1 MMGEPVSLLL
11 REFLTWVS
19 SRRRTYAE
27 AMDAWRT
34 SCPRLTVWEDALL
47 GGLIQIESGGPFPQ
61 SEVTLTP
68 RGRSILDGNHTQELA
83 STDPAAAAEPGVDAT
98 QGR

>member
-1 MMGEPVSLLL
+1 MPDPVSLLM

-27 AMDAWRT
+27 AMEAWRS
-34 SCPRLTVWEDALL
+34 SCPRQTVWEDALVD
-47 GGLIQIESGGPFPQ
+47 GLIQVESGRPQRQ

-68 RGRSILDGNHTQELA
+68 RGKAVLDGNPHDRATP
-83 STDPAAAAEPGVDAT
+83 TDSLPGA
-98 QGR
+98 

>member
-1 MMGEPVSLLL
+1 MVAEPVSLLM

-19 SRRRTYAE
+19 SRRRTYAA
-27 AMDAWRT
+27 AMEAWRS

-47 GGLIQIESGGPFPQ
+47 AGLIQIESGGPLQQ

-68 RGRSILDGNHTQELA
+68 RGRSVLDGNQTDALA
-83 STDPAAAAEPGVDAT
+83 STGPAAAEPGVDVT
-98 QGR
+98 RGR